1 MLFKL
6 SRGSCALAMAK
17 TCPTAELE
25 EAGRKSLTGFLVCS
39 TDLSSSA
46 YGNIGSRDNTWAIC
60 RMNYRTT
67 WVGRDFKGHLVANP

>member
-25 EAGRKSLTGFLVCS
+25 EAGRKSLTDFLVCS

-46 YGNIGSRDNTWAIC
+46 YGNIGSRDSYTS
-60 RMNYRTT
+60 
-67 WVGRDFKGHLVANP
+67 